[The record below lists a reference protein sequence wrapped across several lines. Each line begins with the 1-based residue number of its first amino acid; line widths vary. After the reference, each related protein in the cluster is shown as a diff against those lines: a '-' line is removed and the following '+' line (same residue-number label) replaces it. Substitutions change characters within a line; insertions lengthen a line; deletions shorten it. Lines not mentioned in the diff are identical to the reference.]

1 MHKLGPPVLSLL
13 GIAAQ
18 CSAASISGAA
28 PSVEEPAARA
38 VIFQYKHKRDALGS
52 EGSTTGN
59 ATRCG

>member
-28 PSVEEPAARA
+28 PRRTRGSCGY
-38 VIFQYKHKRDALGS
+38 FQYKHKRDALGS